1 MNTNVTAIPNLL
13 ESFSISPLVCARRCV
28 GMVWLM
34 DDKAEAARVVAASRE
49 IAAPAEV
56 IFELIADP
64 SQQPRWDG
72 NENLAEAPTGQRVR
86 AVGDVFVM
94 TISQGG
100 DRENRIVEFEEGRR
114 IAWRPSEVG
123 KEPPGHL
130 WRWELEPLS
139 DNRTL
144 VTHTYD
150 WSKLTDEKRLIRARA
165 TTADKLQAS
174 IDRLAALAE

>member
-1 MNTNVTAIPNLL
+1 M
-13 ESFSISPLVCARRCV
+13 CARSSV
-28 GMVWLM
+28 GIVWPM
-34 DDKAEAARVVAASRE
+34 DDTAEVSRVVAASRE

-72 NENLAEAPTGQRVR
+72 NENLAEAASGQRVR

-130 WRWELEPLS
+130 WRWELEPLG

-150 WSKLTDEKRLIRARA
+150 WTQLNDEKRLVRARA
-165 TTADKLQAS
+165 TTADKLQGS
-174 IDRLAALAE
+174 IDRLASIAE